1 MGRIMKT
8 VGIIAEYNPFHNGHL
23 YQMQQAKKLSGADY
37 VIVVLSGNFTQRG
50 TPAILDKFA
59 RCETALL
66 GGADAVFEL
75 PVCFATGSAEY
86 FARGAVAL
94 LDGLHVDA
102 LCFGSECGDIHA
114 LSRAAA
120 ILAKEPAVYKKFL
133 KENLHRGLS
142 FPAARSHAMAQY
154 SVSVSEDAKDIIPKD
169 LLRTPNNILGIEYLK
184 ALYRRQS
191 TMETY
196 TLPRKGAGYSD
207 TALQKGAFASA
218 MALRKK
224 LFGDADFE
232 LLSSF
237 LPESSLHVLK
247 RELLPGYPVSMDDFS
262 SMLFYRLLSLQ
273 KEGFT
278 SYMDVSKALSD
289 KICRHL
295 CRYQSATRFGE
306 QILKSKD
313 LTQTRISRSLL
324 HILLSITKKD
334 MENFAAKGDALYA
347 RLLGFRK
354 SSEALL
360 GHLSKGS
367 IPLLSKLA
375 DADKLLSPLGI
386 QMLSHDI
393 FASHLYDSI
402 PAQKTGRPIQNEYSR
417 QIVILP

>member
-1 MGRIMKT
+1 MMKT

-23 YQMQQAKKLSGADY
+23 FQMQQAKTLSGADY

-50 TPAILDKFA
+50 IPAILDKSA
-59 RCETALL
+59 RCEMALL
-66 GGADAVFEL
+66 CGADAVFEL
-75 PVCFATGSAEY
+75 PVCFSTGSAEY
-86 FARGAVAL
+86 FARGAVAI

-114 LSRAAA
+114 LTRAALV
-120 ILAKEPAVYKKFL
+120 LAEEPDGFREL
-133 KENLHRGLS
+133 LRENLRRGMS
-142 FPAARSHAMAQY
+142 YPAARSQALTQY
-154 SVSVSEDAKDIIPKD
+154 SASMPDDGECAVTAD

-184 ALYRRQS
+184 ALYKRQS

-196 TLPRKGAGYSD
+196 TVPRKGAGYAD
-207 TALQKGAFASA
+207 AALPKDAFASA
-218 MALRKK
+218 MALRRQ
-224 LFGDADFE
+224 LFEGADFE

-237 LPESSLHVLK
+237 LPDGSLQVLK
-247 RELLPGYPVSMDDFS
+247 RELTAGFPVSMEDFS

-289 KICRHL
+289 KICREL
-295 CRYQSATRFGE
+295 YRFQSVAGFSE
-306 QILKSKD
+306 EVLKSKD
-313 LTQTRISRSLL
+313 LTGSRISRSLL
-324 HILLSITKKD
+324 HILLSITKTD
-334 MENFAAKGDALYA
+334 MDAYAAKGDALYA
-347 RLLGFRK
+347 RLLGFCQ
-354 SSEALL
+354 SSKALL

-367 IPLLSKLA
+367 LPLLSKLA
-375 DADKLLSPLGI
+375 DAANLLSPLGM
-386 QMLSHDI
+386 QMLSQDV